1 MLSQCL
7 NPACSATFRYMHE
20 GRVFTVERTAP
31 SASISQPL
39 LRSVERY
46 WLCSGCA
53 LLLKVVVE
61 NGTVTTRRIRPEL
74 PAARKTGRSKMP
86 ATA

>member
-31 SASISQPL
+31 SASLSQPL

-46 WLCSGCA
+46 WLCSDCT
-53 LLLKVVVE
+53 LMLKVVVE
-61 NGTVTTRRIRPEL
+61 NGAVTTRPIRPEL
-74 PAARKTGRSKMP
+74 SAARKNCGSKMP
-86 ATA
+86 ATP

>member
-31 SASISQPL
+31 SDCLSHPPV
-39 LRSVERY
+39 RSVERY

-53 LLLKVVVE
+53 LMLRVVVK
-61 NGTVTTRRIRPEL
+61 NGAVTTGPIRPES
-74 PAARKTGRSKMP
+74 AKRETGGSKMP